1 MPGPFEL
8 IIILVI
14 VLLIFGGKR
23 LKNIGNEVG
32 GAIKGFKSSMKDT
45 DAEKKEDII
54 EAKLLPQGK
63 AQDLRDALEYIAMM
77 RIRHQAWQIEKGE
90 EPDNDLDPHLL
101 SPFEQRNLKEAFAI
115 LEKAQSYLKFSYTA
129 NSGVK

>member
-54 EAKLLPQGK
+54 EAQV
-63 AQDLRDALEYIAMM
+63 
-77 RIRHQAWQIEKGE
+77 
-90 EPDNDLDPHLL
+90 
-101 SPFEQRNLKEAFAI
+101 EADD
-115 LEKAQSYLKFSYTA
+115 ESSDKKS
-129 NSGVK
+129 

>member
-1 MPGPFEL
+1 MGMPGPFEL

-45 DAEKKEDII
+45 DAEKKED
-54 EAKLLPQGK
+54 
-63 AQDLRDALEYIAMM
+63 
-77 RIRHQAWQIEKGE
+77 
-90 EPDNDLDPHLL
+90 
-101 SPFEQRNLKEAFAI
+101 
-115 LEKAQSYLKFSYTA
+115 
-129 NSGVK
+129 